1 MEGDPPHLPAPV
13 IRNTSRTLRAH
24 ARLSLVVFV
33 ATMAVAC
40 TDASSTMAVSDQTTA
55 QLAAGGHSAAV
66 TSDWI
71 VLLDD
76 STRDAPGKSK
86 KIVEGKGGVMK
97 HTYQHGVKG
106 FAARLND
113 ADADALA
120 TEAGIRLVERD
131 GIARIS
137 ESVSATSWGLDR
149 IDQRALPLN
158 GIYTFTNRGTGVR
171 VYILDTGILTSHQ
184 EFAGRA
190 TGGYTAIADGN
201 GTNDCN
207 GHGTHVAG
215 TVGGGTTGVARDV
228 SLIAVRVLDCG
239 GSGSWS
245 GVIAGL
251 DWVTSQKQNNPSV
264 PMAANMSLGGGIS
277 SAVND
282 AVARAVAAGVTMAVA
297 AGNSSADACSA
308 SPASTPS
315 ALTVGATGSND
326 ARASYS
332 NYGTCLDIFAPGSGI
347 TSSYI
352 GGPAAYASL
361 SGTSMASPHVAG
373 VAALILGAN
382 TSYTPAQVRT
392 AMLDS
397 ATASIVTSEGS
408 GSPRVL
414 LNTAFGSV
422 ATPPPAVITLTV
434 TKQKSGR
441 WNGANLQWSGA
452 TTTNV
457 DVYRNGNRITST
469 ANDGQYLDNKLG
481 NGTWTYK
488 VCNSGST
495 TACSPSASITY

>member
-1 MEGDPPHLPAPV
+1 MP
-13 IRNTSRTLRAH
+13 
-24 ARLSLVVFV
+24 
-33 ATMAVAC
+33 
-40 TDASSTMAVSDQTTA
+40 VSDRTAA
-55 QLAAGGHSAAV
+55 QLTAGGTAAAV

-76 STRDAPGKSK
+76 STRDAPGRSRQ
-86 KIVEGKGGVMK
+86 IVAARGGVMK
-97 HTYQHGVKG
+97 HTYQYGVKG
-106 FAARLND
+106 FAARLTDED
-113 ADADALA
+113 AEALA

-137 ESVSATSWGLDR
+137 ETVAATSWGLDR
-149 IDQRALPLN
+149 IDQRALPLD
-158 GIYTFTNRGTGVR
+158 GTYTFTNSGTGVR
-171 VYILDTGILTSHQ
+171 VYIIDTGILTTHQ

-201 GTNDCN
+201 GTDDCN

-215 TVGGGTTGVARDV
+215 TVGGGTTGVARNV

-245 GVIAGL
+245 GVIAGV
-251 DWVTSQKQNNPSV
+251 DWVTSQKQGNPGV
-264 PMAANMSLGGGIS
+264 PMAANMSLGGGVS

-282 AVARAVAAGVTMAVA
+282 AVARAVTAGVTMAVA

-315 ALTVGATGSND
+315 ALTVGATESND

-332 NYGTCLDIFAPGSGI
+332 NYGTCLDIFAPGTGI
-347 TSSYI
+347 TSAWNTS
-352 GGPAAYASL
+352 PTAYASL

-373 VAALILGAN
+373 VAALILGAH
-382 TSYTPAQVRT
+382 TSYSPAQVRT

-397 ATASIVTSEGS
+397 ATLNIVTSEGS
-408 GSPRVL
+408 GSPRSL
-414 LNTAFGSV
+414 LNTAFGTVSNPPPPPP
-422 ATPPPAVITLTV
+422 PPPAVISLTV

-441 WNGANLQWSGA
+441 WNAANLQWSGA

-457 DVYRNGNRITST
+457 DVYRNGIRITST
-469 ANDGQYLDNKLG
+469 ANDGQYTDNKLG
-481 NGTWTYK
+481 NGTWSYK
-488 VCNSGST
+488 VCNNGST
-495 TACSPSASITY
+495 TECSPLASITY